1 MVNRTRPL
9 PRGPIRGHYRLA
21 PELIDQTRQALS
33 GFYEAGRNDD
43 GHEGICF
50 WAGREGTEQPGM
62 TTFEAVIVPVATHGP
77 FGVFVSAVDFANAAT
92 EAHAMGLGILAQV
105 HSHPGWDTRHSDGDD
120 ELIVMPFENMLS
132 LVAPFYGR
140 TVSSISDFSIH
151 QFQNHR
157 WVLCS
162 RESIPASIH
171 QDSSE

>member
-9 PRGPIRGHYRLA
+9 PCGPIRGRYRLA
-21 PELIDQTRQALS
+21 SDLIDQTRQALS

-50 WAGREGTEQPGM
+50 WAGTERPGV

-77 FGVFVSAVDFANAAT
+77 FGVFVSAVEFANAAT

-140 TVSSISDFSIH
+140 MVSSITDFSIH

-162 RESIPASIH
+162 RDSIPAIIRLE
-171 QDSSE
+171 SSE